1 MLNSKE
7 QRVFDFIKSY
17 IDENGFP
24 PAIREIGRALDIKST
39 STVHLYLNKLSDKG
53 YIVKQNLK
61 TRALKIAED
70 KLPKKED
77 KKVENTKVN
86 MEEEINSL
94 TIPLIGN
101 VAAGAPILA
110 EENIE
115 DYIKVPTT
123 FIRRTKFGQNI
134 FMLKV
139 KGESMIEVGIYDG
152 DYIIIAEENTAR
164 DGEIVVALIGDEATV
179 KTYYKEKDHIRLQ
192 PENKDMDPIL
202 VRDVKIL
209 GKVIGLYRK
218 M

>member
-1 MLNSKE
+1 MLNPKE
-7 QRVFDFIKSY
+7 QRVFDYIKSY

-24 PAIREIGRALDIKST
+24 PAIREICKALDIKST
-39 STVHLYLNKLSDKG
+39 STVHLYLDKLSKKG
-53 YIVKQNLK
+53 YIIKKNLK
-61 TRALKIAED
+61 TRALKIADD
-70 KLPKKED
+70 KVEKKTE
-77 KKVENTKVN
+77 KKVKVKT
-86 MEEEINSL
+86 EDEINSI
-94 TIPLIGN
+94 TVPLVGN

-123 FIRRTKFGQNI
+123 FLRKTSSMQNVY
-134 FMLKV
+134 MLKV

-152 DYIIIAEENTAR
+152 DYIVVAEENSAR
-164 DGEIVVALIGDEATV
+164 NGEIVVALIEDEATV
-179 KTYYKEKDHIRLQ
+179 KTYYKEKDYIRLQ
-192 PENKDMDPIL
+192 PENKEMDPII

>member
-1 MLNSKE
+1 MLNPKE

-24 PAIREIGRALDIKST
+24 PAIRDIGKALDIKST
-39 STVHLYLNKLSDKG
+39 STVHLYLDKLSKKG

-70 KLPKKED
+70 KLDKKEEKQEN
-77 KKVENTKVN
+77 KKEI
-86 MEEEINSL
+86 EEDINSI
-94 TIPLIGN
+94 TVPLVGN

-115 DYIKVPTT
+115 DYIKIPTT
-123 FIRRTKFGQNI
+123 FLRKTKNGQNVY
-134 FMLKV
+134 MLKV

-152 DYIIIAEENTAR
+152 DYIVVAEEKDAR
-164 DGEIVVALIGDEATV
+164 NGEIVVALIGDEATV
-179 KTYYKEKDHIRLQ
+179 KTYYKEKDFIRLQ
-192 PENKDMDPIL
+192 PENKDMDPII